1 MSSGKRELD
10 LGDAPQGREPK
21 TVSGW
26 DYLSRGGQVRCVF
39 STIRKTKMG
48 IGSSARTRTTR
59 VLWFVEQT
67 GEESFEVRKLND
79 RNVPAGNAEIVP
91 LHRLVNDFTPELA
104 YYEDVVLP
112 AMLALEEIL
121 DQGDEYRENG
131 RLYSAEMEYGKA
143 LCIEERNVRA
153 LFGLGL
159 IFLSR
164 KEIQRTRELLNELV
178 QVKAAFDGKNQHLFN
193 EFGIALR
200 KSQLFNEAV
209 VYYRR
214 GLDFVK
220 DDENL
225 FYNLARAHY
234 ENGEWAPCLDA
245 LINSNRLNPGLEQ
258 ARDLFEVI
266 VGLSEDEH
274 RLRRYDKP
282 PVPAAVAARARQIL
296 RAEQDVLPLDEGP
309 VVFGAPRG
317 RARSG
322 SVRQDEPETGSRTI
336 KGFGDD

>member
-1 MSSGKRELD
+1 MGSGKRELD
-10 LGDAPQGREPK
+10 LGDAPQGREP
-21 TVSGW
+21 TAVSGW

-39 STIRKTKMG
+39 STIRKTKIGM
-48 IGSSARTRTTR
+48 GSSARTRTTR

-67 GEESFEVRKLND
+67 GEESFEARKINPH
-79 RNVPAGNAEIVP
+79 NVPAGNADIIP

-104 YYEDVVLP
+104 HFEDVVLP
-112 AMLALEEIL
+112 AMLELEDIL
-121 DQGDEYRENG
+121 DQGDEYREEG

-143 LCIEERNVRA
+143 LSIEERNVRA

-159 IFLSR
+159 IYLSR
-164 KEIQRTRELLNELV
+164 EEIGRTRGLLNELV

-200 KSQLFNEAV
+200 KSKLFTEAV
-209 VYYRR
+209 VYYGR

-225 FYNLARAHY
+225 YYNLARAYY
-234 ENGEWAPCLDA
+234 ENGDWAPCLDA
-245 LINSNRLNPGLEQ
+245 LILSHRLNPKLEQ
-258 ARDLFEVI
+258 SRDLFQVI
-266 VGLSEDEH
+266 VGLSESEQ

-282 PVPAAVAARARQIL
+282 PVPPAVAARARQIL
-296 RAEQDVLPLDEGP
+296 RAEQDVLPLDENP

-322 SVRQDEPETGSRTI
+322 AVRRDEPEPGSRTI

>member
-1 MSSGKRELD
+1 MGSDKRDLD

-26 DYLSRGGQVRCVF
+26 DYLSKGGQVRCVF
-39 STIRKTKMG
+39 STVRKTKLGM
-48 IGSSARTRTTR
+48 GSSARTRTTR
-59 VLWFVEQT
+59 ILWFVEQT
-67 GEESFEVRKLND
+67 GEETFEARKINPH
-79 RNVPAGNAEIVP
+79 NVPAGNAEIIPV
-91 LHRLVNDFTPELA
+91 HRLVNDFTPELA
-104 YYEDVVLP
+104 HYEDVVLP
-112 AMLALEEIL
+112 AMLELEDIL
-121 DQGDEYRENG
+121 DQGDEYREDG

-143 LCIEERNVRA
+143 LGIEERNVRA

-159 IFLSR
+159 IYLTR
-164 KEIQRTRELLNELV
+164 KEIQRTRELLSELV

-200 KSQLFNEAV
+200 KSKLFPEAV

-225 FYNLARAHY
+225 YYNLARAHY

-245 LINSNRLNPGLEQ
+245 LIYSHRLNPKLEQ
-258 ARDLFEVI
+258 GRDLFEVI
-266 VGLSEDEH
+266 VGLSENEQ
-274 RLRRYDKP
+274 RLKRYGKP
-282 PVPAAVAARARQIL
+282 PVPPAVAARARQIL

-317 RARSG
+317 RARGGTVRRDDPEPG
-322 SVRQDEPETGSRTI
+322 SPTVE
-336 KGFGDD
+336 GFGDD